1 MGKIESK
8 QRKVNEK
15 KITLSSK
22 IKKDFNCPL
31 CNKKFTGSM
40 TYLQLN
46 QHLFRCGN
54 IHSKPGISLN
64 LKLSKNFSFS
74 NNDSKYIS
82 DTNRENRRYNRSG
95 IFKDQNN
102 KHFKLYMN
110 SNNIYHSSK
119 SNRIYCDISFNENK
133 IKNDNKN
140 INIEKEDIN
149 NFNSYSPPQTLEGTF
164 DERYNKL
171 REYFE
176 LKKKQ
181 MNQNITI
188 NGQNIKKLLYKI
200 KECNLYLKSTFI
212 LDNKNKFTLNDMAM
226 KYFELMIEKN
236 KINVINGKSL
246 AISFKNKIDF
256 ELLGYILAIL
266 LIYKEIKI
274 KYKLPQLLCKLLIN
288 EKLTLNDVQYENK
301 ELYEYLIKIKKEED
315 FSELDIYFICDG
327 VDLILNGNTIKV
339 DENNIEEYFDKMIE
353 FEIQKYTKEINKMRD
368 SVFQFIPKN
377 YILNFTGEEL
387 YQIVNKFV

>member
-1 MGKIESK
+1 MGKTESK
-8 QRKVNEK
+8 SRKINEK

-31 CNKKFTGSM
+31 CNKKFTGRM

-54 IHSKPGISLN
+54 IHSKPGIKLN
-64 LKLSKNFSFS
+64 LKNNFSFS
-74 NNDSKYIS
+74 NIDSKHINE
-82 DTNRENRRYNRSG
+82 TNRENKRYNGSE
-95 IFKDQNN
+95 IFNDQKLINN
-102 KHFKLYMN
+102 KNINLYMN
-110 SNNIYHSSK
+110 FNNKCDGSK
-119 SNRIYCDISFNENK
+119 SNRIFNNISIDIK
-133 IKNDNKN
+133 KV
-140 INIEKEDIN
+140 DIN
-149 NFNSYSPPQTLEGTF
+149 NFNSYSPPHTIEGTF

-176 LKKKQ
+176 LKKRQ
-181 MNQNITI
+181 MNQNII
-188 NGQNIKKLLYKI
+188 IKEQNFKKLLYKI

-212 LDNKNKFTLNDMAM
+212 IDNENNYTLNDMVM
-226 KYFELMIEKN
+226 KYFEYNIEKN

-288 EKLTLNDVQYENK
+288 EKITLNDVQYENK

-315 FSELDIYFICDG
+315 FSELDIYFVCDG
-327 VDLILNGNTIKV
+327 DDLILNGNTIKV

-353 FEIQKYTKEINKMRD
+353 YEIQKYIKEINKMKD
-368 SVFQFIPKN
+368 SVFQFVPKN

>member
-1 MGKIESK
+1 
-8 QRKVNEK
+8 
-15 KITLSSK
+15 
-22 IKKDFNCPL
+22 
-31 CNKKFTGSM
+31 
-40 TYLQLN
+40 
-46 QHLFRCGN
+46 
-54 IHSKPGISLN
+54 
-64 LKLSKNFSFS
+64 
-74 NNDSKYIS
+74 
-82 DTNRENRRYNRSG
+82 
-95 IFKDQNN
+95 
-102 KHFKLYMN
+102 
-110 SNNIYHSSK
+110 
-119 SNRIYCDISFNENK
+119 
-133 IKNDNKN
+133 
-140 INIEKEDIN
+140 
-149 NFNSYSPPQTLEGTF
+149 
-164 DERYNKL
+164 
-171 REYFE
+171 
-176 LKKKQ
+176 
-181 MNQNITI
+181 
-188 NGQNIKKLLYKI
+188 
-200 KECNLYLKSTFI
+200 
-212 LDNKNKFTLNDMAM
+212 M

-266 LIYKEIKI
+266 LIYQECKI

-353 FEIQKYTKEINKMRD
+353 YEIQKYIKEINKMKD
-368 SVFQFIPKN
+368 SVFQFVPKN